1 MVAEEEQQEKNEEE
15 PFPEPTPEERRL
27 PLGKRG
33 ELAAVRFLE
42 RKGYEIL
49 ETNWTCVAGEADIIA
64 LEDDTLCFVEVKTRS
79 NAEKGFPAE
88 AVNAKKRGCYERIAA
103 CYLTTYENCDIRVR
117 FDVISILVLSENRAF
132 LRFHKN
138 AFGTE

>member
-1 MVAEEEQQEKNEEE
+1 MANEKELITEEEE
-15 PFPEPTPEERRL
+15 PFPEPTPEERSL

-33 ELAAVRFLE
+33 ELAAARFLK
-42 RKGYEIL
+42 RRGFEIL

-64 LEDDTLCFVEVKTRS
+64 LEDDVLCFIEVKTRS
-79 NAEKGFPAE
+79 GVEKGFPSE
-88 AVNAKKRGCYERIAA
+88 AVNAKKRQRYERIAA
-103 CYLTTYENCDIRVR
+103 CYLTTYEGCDIRVR
-117 FDVISILVLSENRAF
+117 FDVISILVLNQSRAF

>member
-1 MVAEEEQQEKNEEE
+1 MVAEQENKGSEEE
-15 PFPEPTPEERRL
+15 PFPEPTPEERSL

-33 ELAAVRFLE
+33 ELAAARFLQ

-49 ETNWTCVAGEADIIA
+49 ETNWVCNAGEADIIA
-64 LEDDTLCFVEVKTRS
+64 QEDDTLCFVEVKTRS
-79 NAEKGFPAE
+79 NVERGVPAE
-88 AVNAKKRGCYERIAA
+88 AVNAKKRNRYERIAA
-103 CYLTTYENCDIRVR
+103 SYLTTYEDCDIRVR
-117 FDVISILVLSENRAF
+117 FDVISILVLSERRAF

>member
-1 MVAEEEQQEKNEEE
+1 MVAENECLKNEEG
-15 PFPEPTPEERRL
+15 PFPEPTPEERDL

-33 ELAAVRFLE
+33 ELAAVRCLS

-49 ETNWTCVAGEADIIA
+49 ETNWTCVAGEADIVA
-64 LEDDTLCFVEVKTRS
+64 LEEDTLCFVEVKTRS
-79 NAEKGFPAE
+79 NVEKGFPAE
-88 AVNAKKRGCYERIAA
+88 AVDAKKRDRYERIAA
-103 CYLTTYENCDIRVR
+103 CYLATYENCDIRVR

-138 AFGTE
+138 AFGVE